1 MESATNII
9 INGRFKVLEQIAEES
24 QAEIFKTLDLNDNK
38 MYWNSVLL
46 FIVIKFKQRKFL
58 IEKQSND

>member
-9 INGRFKVLEQIAEES
+9 INGRFKVLEQIAEGS

-38 MYWNSVLL
+38 MY
-46 FIVIKFKQRKFL
+46 
-58 IEKQSND
+58 